1 MDAHETPL
9 LFAPAYGSSAL
20 RTPFRAGIV
29 NIRGSYFD
37 EVRAIFS
44 HLNERGVFPVCLLYE
59 EHTIGDDVATQFLAM
74 GGGVARTPIK
84 DDDGNCLAHAHPSL
98 YTRRAALTSTPTL
111 HTVMYAATVKQ
122 FSMCGSIIV
131 VLDEH
136 TLVPIV
142 KNAQSLPTS
151 PLLVFTS
158 FTESTHVLPQLR
170 AVGCRSDNLVFSTVM
185 PPCRHTEIRNLVR
198 RYFPARDISFL
209 AVEGYFS
216 AQLFVAGLFP
226 PPSFSPHTQHLAA
239 HFSLSTHSAQGG
251 TPLLPREC
259 HPGVLPGRALQQAVL
274 GRRDR
279 ARPVLASR
287 PRPAAAVNQATGPGL
302 QPRNAIRLPP
312 FSSFMRATQTH
323 TNCS

>member
-1 MDAHETPL
+1 MFVPIPSLLRPHSGTCFTDASAAAPQLGYELPQSLVDAHETPL

-74 GGGVARTPIK
+74 GGGVARTPLK

-98 YTRRAALTSTPTL
+98 YTRRAALTSLP
-111 HTVMYAATVKQ
+111 TVMYAATVKQ

-216 AQLFVAGLFP
+216 AQLFVAGLFL
-226 PPSFSPHTQHLAA
+226 PPSFHPPTQHSVA

-287 PRPAAAVNQATGPGL
+287 P
-302 QPRNAIRLPP
+302 
-312 FSSFMRATQTH
+312 
-323 TNCS
+323 